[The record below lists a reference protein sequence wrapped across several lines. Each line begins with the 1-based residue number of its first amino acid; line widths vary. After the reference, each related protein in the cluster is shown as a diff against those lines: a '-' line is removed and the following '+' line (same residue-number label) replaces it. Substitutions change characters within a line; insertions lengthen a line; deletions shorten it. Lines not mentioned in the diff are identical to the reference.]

1 MKANIV
7 DVKRLLLWINEEKQV
22 GAELC
27 LDLDCKIAAFD
38 HRPLVKVLN
47 HLINYLRSLTDRP
60 LQIGLSAHRE
70 YFVISFLAVNVA
82 SEIPP
87 LSPGVAEVIGQFG
100 GTLEFASEPGRFA
113 RVLLKFQR
121 L

>member
-1 MKANIV
+1 LKANIV
-7 DVKRLLLWINEEKQV
+7 DVKKLLLWINKEKQV

-38 HRPLVKVLN
+38 HRPLIKVLN
-47 HLINYLRSLTDRP
+47 HIIDYLRSLTDRP

-70 YFVISFLAVNVA
+70 YFVISFLAVSVT
-82 SEIPP
+82 SPIPP
-87 LSPGVAEVIGQFG
+87 IGPGVAEVIGQFG
-100 GTLEFASEPGRFA
+100 GTLESVSESGHFAK
-113 RVLLKFQR
+113 VLLKFQR